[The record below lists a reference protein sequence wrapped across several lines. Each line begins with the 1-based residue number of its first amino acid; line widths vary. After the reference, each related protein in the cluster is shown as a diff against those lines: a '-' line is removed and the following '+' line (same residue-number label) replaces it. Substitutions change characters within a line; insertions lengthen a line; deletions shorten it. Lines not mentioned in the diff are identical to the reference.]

1 MTPHKIAE
9 LQRLREAAVAR
20 AGTTREYAIWLEALD
35 KASGDLLTLASR
47 ALPAAPDVGE
57 EKITRWSPA
66 CEFDGDGCPTA
77 YMFGNNSNG
86 DYVRYED
93 HLRLRDQA
101 KRGAYAECNDLVAM
115 RIAVWSKGPHSA
127 MSSEAVAQI
136 MQTLHDAIE
145 ALAEKKP

>member
-101 KRGAYAECNDLVAM
+101 KRGAYADAAA
-115 RIAVWSKGPHSA
+115 IASDYGHMDGPTAKGIH
-127 MSSEAVAQI
+127 E
-136 MQTLHDAIE
+136 AIE

>member
-47 ALPAAPDVGE
+47 ALPAATDVPVTGTSIRLME
-57 EKITRWSPA
+57 QAQQTS
-66 CEFDGDGCPTA
+66 DA
-77 YMFGNNSNG
+77 YFNSIL
-86 DYVRYED
+86 DR
-93 HLRLRDQA
+93 A
-101 KRGAYAECNDLVAM
+101 KREAYAECKAIADTDADERAGSLQEQAGH
-115 RIAVWSKGPHSA
+115 RIAK
-127 MSSEAVAQI
+127 
-136 MQTLHDAIE
+136 AIE